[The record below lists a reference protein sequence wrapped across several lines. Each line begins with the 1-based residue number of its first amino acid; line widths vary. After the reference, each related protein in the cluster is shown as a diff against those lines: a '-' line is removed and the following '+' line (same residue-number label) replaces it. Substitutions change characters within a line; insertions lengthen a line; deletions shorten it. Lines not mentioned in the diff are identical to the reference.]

1 MDLYGNKCLSVAG
14 LRDRIVETDRAEK
27 RRDHRKTEDVDWNI
41 VGLLIRAIKM
51 ILFFFTARE
60 LLRSFSDHPGDVIK
74 SLLPVIYGYFKE
86 IKLEEIGQ
94 SLRDFR

>member
-1 MDLYGNKCLSVAG
+1 
-14 LRDRIVETDRAEK
+14 
-27 RRDHRKTEDVDWNI
+27 
-41 VGLLIRAIKM
+41 M
-51 ILFFFTARE
+51 ILFFTARE